1 MWDVYKG
8 VVCLADINIM
18 IKPFDHLIIRIFH
31 FPTGKQEHK
40 AQAIF
45 NHTEDYVMFPD
56 EATTSLCAWNSRN
69 ASRKQLLSLGHNGPV
84 RLIVHSPTAPAFLT
98 CSDDF
103 RARFW
108 FRRMP
113 TH

>member
-1 MWDVYKG
+1 MRYALLTLEYYHDKCTIYG
-8 VVCLADINIM
+8 AT
-18 IKPFDHLIIRIFH
+18 FFS
-31 FPTGKQEHK
+31 TGKQEHK